1 MNMSA
6 NVLLIENKEL
16 LATSCTL
23 HVVMSQVIGSLSK
36 PRRRR
41 QRERH
46 QTKRLM
52 SKTMVVRVRYKSWYI
67 SLRSSAK
74 QKREMTKWN
83 ATDEA

>member
-1 MNMSA
+1 MSA

-52 SKTMVVRVRYKSWYI
+52 SKTMAVCVRYKSWYI

>member
-1 MNMSA
+1 MSA

-36 PRRRR
+36 PRRQR

-52 SKTMVVRVRYKSWYI
+52 SKTMAVHVPYKSWYI